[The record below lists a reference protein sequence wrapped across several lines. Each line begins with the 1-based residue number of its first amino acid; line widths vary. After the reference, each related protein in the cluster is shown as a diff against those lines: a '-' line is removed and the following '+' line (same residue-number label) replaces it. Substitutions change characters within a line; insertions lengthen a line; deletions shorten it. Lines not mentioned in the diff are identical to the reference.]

1 MKTAPV
7 LALFCLLATSWA
19 QNGETKKRLDKC
31 LGQVGLTVDDIKSDP
46 DGKKHSTKCFY
57 SCVVQDF
64 GVMDDQGQITVERIE
79 ESAKMVTDEAQRKE
93 LIDKTMK
100 CKETVEASDTT
111 DVCEIGAA
119 FFACSTKAFES
130 LIGAKS

>member
-19 QNGETKKRLDKC
+19 QSDEQKKRLDKC
-31 LGQVGLTVDDIKSDP
+31 LEQIGLTPDDIKTDL

-57 SCVVQDF
+57 SCVVQDY
-64 GVMDDQGQITVERIE
+64 GLMDGQGKITVERIE
-79 ESAKMVTDEAQRKE
+79 ESAKLVTDEAQRKE
-93 LIDKTMK
+93 LIDKTIK
-100 CKETVEASDTT
+100 CKETVEASGTT

-119 FFACSTKAFES
+119 LFACSTKAFES
-130 LIGAKS
+130 LGKEKS